1 MFLSCFLIFAYFQPH
16 VSYKHVSYKKESVMV
31 VVNTFR
37 ARDQCCYSHISEK
50 KISRG
55 VRDRVFLIPA

>member
-1 MFLSCFLIFAYFQPH
+1 MFLSCFLIFAYFQLH
-16 VSYKHVSYKKESVMV
+16 VSYKHVSYKKESVAV

-50 KISRG
+50 KILE
-55 VRDRVFLIPA
+55 VFGTRYF